1 LDPNGFLGEV
11 DPTVHND
18 FIRIWNYPVPF
29 QVIFPDLDDPM
40 PIIEF
45 LARVRG
51 IVVHHIGLSII
62 VNEKGGIYSIEVQFY
77 GIAPTLPRVF
87 GLNDNVSKST
97 TNMGG
102 DHIEGVVMGIVG
114 DPRSVYTLADPD
126 LLHLQLGAS
135 LQDMADLGPV
145 HQIPGMKDRY
155 PGVDGKGRGHHLI
168 IVALLGD
175 GRIVIVTQYGGVVNH
190 SYFHGSVLIIIID

>member
-1 LDPNGFLGEV
+1 CGDKGAFWTVTFKNDLTVPVPGAALGTHQIIASVLFIEVGCLDPNGFLGEV

-145 HQIPGMKDRY
+145 HQIPGM
-155 PGVDGKGRGHHLI
+155 
-168 IVALLGD
+168 
-175 GRIVIVTQYGGVVNH
+175 
-190 SYFHGSVLIIIID
+190 